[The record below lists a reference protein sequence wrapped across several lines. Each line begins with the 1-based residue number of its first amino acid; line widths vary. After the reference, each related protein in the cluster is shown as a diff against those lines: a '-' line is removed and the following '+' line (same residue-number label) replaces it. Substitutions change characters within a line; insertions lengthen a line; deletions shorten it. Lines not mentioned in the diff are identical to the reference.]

1 MKDVIL
7 FCKKLLNF
15 GPEWSIESVRVDEN
29 KKRVDIFIK
38 YALKEGPCAET
49 GEICKVHDY
58 RQEREWRHLDCLEYA
73 TYIHCRL
80 PRIKDDNGE
89 IKTMGIGWAEPGAS
103 HTLHFE
109 NRSITTLQATHS
121 RLSASHL
128 MSTSDDMICGIMYS
142 SVSRGLARRDL
153 DKTPVRQLCIDEKCI
168 AKGYR
173 YMSILSDGQ
182 TGAVLDAAEGRDV
195 KSVAALIDKTFTA
208 RQLEGIQEVCCDM
221 CGAYMTTLKKSVRMP
236 NWFMINSMLF
246 VSSQML

>member
-1 MKDVIL
+1 MRDVNL
-7 FCKKLLNF
+7 FCKKVLDI
-15 GPEWSIESVRVDEN
+15 GTEWIVESVSVDE
-29 KKRVDIFIK
+29 KRKRVDILIN
-38 YALKEGPCAET
+38 YDLKEGPCVDT
-49 GEICKVHDY
+49 GELCKVYDR
-58 RQEREWRHLDCLEYA
+58 RQEREWRHLDCLGYT
-73 TYIHCRL
+73 TYLHSRL
-80 PRIKDDNGE
+80 PRIKDGNDD
-89 IKTMGIGWAEPGAS
+89 IKTMAIGWAEPGAS

-142 SVSRGLARRDL
+142 AVSRGLARRDL
-153 DKTPVRQLCIDEKCI
+153 DKTPVRQLCIDEKSVG
-168 AKGYR
+168 KGHR

-182 TGAVLDAAEGRDV
+182 TGAVLEAAEGRDI

-221 CGAYMTTLKKSVRMP
+221 WEAYMTTLKKSVRMP

-246 VSSQML
+246 DSSRMQ